1 MTTGAAT
8 ILIVDDEAGMR
19 STLAANLEHQGYKT
33 ITCKNGKEGL
43 AHIQQDHPDVVIS
56 DLRLPDGSGLRLLE
70 CLKEINPEAAFI
82 LITGHASLET
92 ALEALNEGAFAY
104 VTKPFGM
111 DEVYTVVRN
120 ALKQQRLMLENQK
133 LIESLQQS
141 NKRLAD
147 EISERQSAEQA
158 RRAVEVKALAQSKL
172 ATLGQVAAGLA
183 HEINQPLTYISTM
196 NQVILESINLNDLD
210 VDRAT
215 ERLEESHKQI
225 ERITKI
231 VQHLRT
237 FGRADETEMSP
248 VDLETILDDTLLLLG
263 ERLRLNN
270 ILLEQDAEEGLSRVI
285 GSSSQLEQV
294 FINFFQNSID
304 ALSGDTADK
313 KITIRIKGS
322 LDNSSVIIEF
332 SDNGPGISP
341 EHLDRVFEPFFTTK
355 VVGQGTGLGL
365 SIVYGIIQDHGGT
378 ITCRSDPDVETT
390 FVVTLPAENNKNG
403 N

>member
-1 MTTGAAT
+1 MTTGTAT

-19 STLAANLEHQGYKT
+19 STLAANLEHQGYQT
-33 ITCKNGKEGL
+33 ITCKNGKEAL
-43 AHIQQDHPDVVIS
+43 ACIQQDHPDVVIS
-56 DLRLPDGSGLRLLE
+56 DLRLPDGSGLKLLE

-141 NKRLAD
+141 NRRLAD
-147 EISERQSAEQA
+147 EIIERKSAEQA
-158 RRAVEVKALAQSKL
+158 QRALEVKALAQSKL

-196 NQVILESINLNDLD
+196 NQVILESLNLNDLD
-210 VDRAT
+210 VERAA
-215 ERLEESHKQI
+215 ERLTESHKQI
-225 ERITKI
+225 GRITKI

-237 FGRADETEMSP
+237 FGRADETEMTP
-248 VDLETILDDTLLLLG
+248 VDLHAILDDTLLLMG
-263 ERLRLNN
+263 ERLRLSN
-270 ILLEQDAEEGLSRVI
+270 IILERYTEQTVSRVI

-304 ALSGDTADK
+304 ALSGDTSEK
-313 KITIRIKGS
+313 KITVRIWKS
-322 LDNSSVIIEF
+322 LDDSSVIIEF
-332 SDNGPGISP
+332 SDNGPGIPP
-341 EHLDRVFEPFFTTK
+341 EHLDTVFEPFFTTK
-355 VVGQGTGLGL
+355 LVGQGTGLGL
-365 SIVYGIIQDHGGT
+365 SIVYGIIQEHQGT
-378 ITCRSDPDVETT
+378 ISCRSEQGVETT
-390 FVVTLPAENNKNG
+390 FLITLPAEINKNG
-403 N
+403 Q

>member
-33 ITCKNGKEGL
+33 ITCTNGKEGL
-43 AHIQQDHPDVVIS
+43 ACIQQDHPDVVIS

-70 CLKEINPEAAFI
+70 GLKEINPEAAFI

-147 EISERQSAEQA
+147 EISERQSAEQT

-196 NQVILESINLNDLD
+196 NQVILEGINLNDLD
-210 VDRAT
+210 MDRAA

-225 ERITKI
+225 GRITKI

-237 FGRADETEMSP
+237 FGRADETEMTP
-248 VDLETILDDTLLLLG
+248 VDLQAILDDTLLLLG

-270 ILLEQDAEEGLSRVI
+270 ILLEQHAEEGLSRVI

-378 ITCRSDPDVETT
+378 ITCRSEPDVETT

-403 N
+403 K

>member
-19 STLAANLEHQGYKT
+19 STLAANLEHQGYQT

-141 NKRLAD
+141 NRRLAD

-158 RRAVEVKALAQSKL
+158 QRAVEVKALAQSKL

-210 VDRAT
+210 VDRAA
-215 ERLEESHKQI
+215 ERLTESHKQI

-237 FGRADETEMSP
+237 FGRADETEKSP
-248 VDLETILDDTLLLLG
+248 VDLRTILDDTLLLLG

-270 ILLEQDAEEGLSRVI
+270 ILLELHAEEGLSRVI
-285 GSSSQLEQV
+285 GSSSQLEQIC
-294 FINFFQNSID
+294 INFFQNSID
-304 ALSGDTADK
+304 ALSGDTSEK
-313 KITIRIKGS
+313 KITIRIRKS
-322 LDNSSVIIEF
+322 LDDSSVIIEF

-365 SIVYGIIQDHGGT
+365 SIVYGIVQDHGGT
-378 ITCRSDPDVETT
+378 ITCRSEQGVETT

-403 N
+403 K

>member
-1 MTTGAAT
+1 
-8 ILIVDDEAGMR
+8 V
-19 STLAANLEHQGYKT
+19 
-33 ITCKNGKEGL
+33 
-43 AHIQQDHPDVVIS
+43 
-56 DLRLPDGSGLRLLE
+56 
-70 CLKEINPEAAFI
+70 
-82 LITGHASLET
+82 
-92 ALEALNEGAFAY
+92 
-104 VTKPFGM
+104 
-111 DEVYTVVRN
+111 
-120 ALKQQRLMLENQK
+120 LENQK

-196 NQVILESINLNDLD
+196 NQVILEGINLNDLD
-210 VDRAT
+210 VDRAA

-225 ERITKI
+225 GRITKI

-237 FGRADETEMSP
+237 FGRADETEMTP
-248 VDLETILDDTLLLLG
+248 VDLQSILDDTLLLLG

-270 ILLEQDAEEGLSRVI
+270 ILLERHTEEGLSRVI

-304 ALSGDTADK
+304 ALSGNTSEK
-313 KITIRIKGS
+313 KITVRIRES
-322 LDNSSVIIEF
+322 LDDSSVQIEF
-332 SDNGPGISP
+332 SDNGPGIPP
-341 EHLDRVFEPFFTTK
+341 EYLDRVFEPFFTTK
-355 VVGQGTGLGL
+355 LVGLGTGLGL

-378 ITCRSDPDVETT
+378 ITCRSEQGVETT
-390 FVVTLPAENNKNG
+390 FVVTLPAEINKNG
-403 N
+403 Q

>member
-19 STLAANLEHQGYKT
+19 STLAANLEHQGYQT
-33 ITCKNGKEGL
+33 ITCKNGKEAL
-43 AHIQQDHPDVVIS
+43 VCIQQDHPDVVIS
-56 DLRLPDGSGLRLLE
+56 DLRLPDGSGLKLLE

-147 EISERQSAEQA
+147 EINERRSAEQA
-158 RRAVEVKALAQSKL
+158 QRALEVKALAQSKL

-210 VDRAT
+210 VERAT
-215 ERLEESHKQI
+215 ERLAESHKQI
-225 ERITKI
+225 GRITKI

-237 FGRADETEMSP
+237 FGRADETEMTP
-248 VDLETILDDTLLLLG
+248 VDLQTILDDTLLLLG

-270 ILLEQDAEEGLSRVI
+270 ILLEQDTEEGLSRVI

-304 ALSGDTADK
+304 ALNGDTAEK
-313 KITIRIKGS
+313 KITVRIRDS
-322 LDNSSVIIEF
+322 LGDSSVQIEF
-332 SDNGPGISP
+332 SDNGPGIPP
-341 EHLDRVFEPFFTTK
+341 EHLDKVFEPFFTTK
-355 VVGQGTGLGL
+355 LVGQGTGLGL

-378 ITCRSDPDVETT
+378 ITCRSEQGVATT
-390 FVVTLPAENNKNG
+390 FVVTLPAEINDNG
-403 N
+403 Q